1 MFKIQSFIIGKC
13 YIRPRMGMVIK
24 NNHILPMMEC
34 VGMQMSQKEFE
45 QKTKKQKVLRNE
57 IERVFSKLP
66 TTDIGRHTQEKIV
79 QRPTTKSW
87 YGAS

>member
-1 MFKIQSFIIGKC
+1 
-13 YIRPRMGMVIK
+13 MGMVIK

-66 TTDIGRHTQEKIV
+66 TTDIGRHTQEKI
-79 QRPTTKSW
+79 
-87 YGAS
+87 ASPKDPLPNHGMVPPNLARW